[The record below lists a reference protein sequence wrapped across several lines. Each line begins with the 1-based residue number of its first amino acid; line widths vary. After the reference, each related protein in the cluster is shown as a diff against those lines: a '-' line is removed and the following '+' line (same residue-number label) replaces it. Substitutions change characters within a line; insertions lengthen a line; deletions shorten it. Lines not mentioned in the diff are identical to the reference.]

1 MFAKMNEIQVN
12 IMTWLLRWL
21 SYIKN
26 ERFAIHFQI
35 LISFF
40 IIKLGLN
47 LEEEDPDHNIKF
59 TKSDYFTTQFLVRME
74 FLERNDNDGYRFRLY
89 RSKRQ
94 MVIDAKKKKTFPA
107 RQAPLYFENVLSH
120 DQTISED
127 VEVPQA
133 NQHFTTILVLVTCKI
148 YIFI

>member
-1 MFAKMNEIQVN
+1 
-12 IMTWLLRWL
+12 
-21 SYIKN
+21 
-26 ERFAIHFQI
+26 
-35 LISFF
+35 
-40 IIKLGLN
+40 
-47 LEEEDPDHNIKF
+47 
-59 TKSDYFTTQFLVRME
+59 
-74 FLERNDNDGYRFRLY
+74 
-89 RSKRQ
+89 